1 MKMDSIELREMEVS
15 LYKWDTYFEL
25 ALNSDIMST
34 DGIYT
39 EGVKDILSKIR
50 HTILKYAIIF
60 DKYAVNVINTF
71 ELYKQKMS
79 VEKNMKVIQKALK
92 KNPDIAN
99 KKIKYRIYD
108 NYKNEIDYETNIS
121 NNLAFRIENLDEEW
135 LTDIMDAYYKDIDAE
150 NHEMEEVTIQEAFDD
165 MQEVLKDIDKA
176 IEKQK
181 KSVKQ
186 TCVKLSKS
194 KNLSIKQLSL
204 LKKFLLCSQKHVQNT
219 IFKTSVRLDYLYN
232 ELHKATSD
240 TIKEESE
247 KYVKR
252 KYSTEARA
260 EKDAQFIGKVKVL
273 DYEIDL
279 YRTEKYII
287 SEYTR
292 GNCVYFDR
300 DFINLPK
307 SHQAAILAHEYGH
320 IVNGHTL
327 MYDRKLRN
335 EYKLGKDIKKSVKK
349 YDKAVDKSGFGDI
362 KEVADD
368 SLLIYLLVELDAD
381 RYAAK
386 TVGREVIKKALLT
399 DYEKMTK
406 NLNMSDLEKE
416 YYMFIAKTRTNM
428 I

>member
-34 DGIYT
+34 DIYT

-194 KNLSIKQLSL
+194 KNLNIKQLSL
-204 LKKFLLCSQKHVQNT
+204 LKKFLLCSQKHVQNK

-273 DYEIDL
+273 DYDIDL

-349 YDKAVDKSGFGDI
+349 YDKAVDKSGFGDV

-416 YYMFIAKTRTNM
+416 YYMFIAKTRTDM

>member
-1 MKMDSIELREMEVS
+1 MDSIKLRELEVS

-25 ALNSDIMST
+25 AINSDIMST
-34 DGIYT
+34 DIYT

-135 LTDIMDAYYKDIDAE
+135 LTDIIDAYYKDIDAE

-165 MQEVLKDIDKA
+165 IQEVIKDIDKA
-176 IEKQK
+176 IDKQR

-186 TCVKLSKS
+186 TCAKLSKS

-252 KYSTEARA
+252 KYSSEARA

-273 DYEIDL
+273 DYEIGL

-349 YDKAVDKSGFGDI
+349 YDKAVDKSGFGDV

-416 YYMFIAKTRTNM
+416 YYMFIAKTRTDM